1 MMNNLTK
8 RDESKLKDGISFQ
21 KSKIQVESVVSSAST
36 REKLDGLK
44 AKRSSMLKSTPISLL
59 INSSSNIL
67 SNSDF
72 ETTSTRLT
80 KLENTPA
87 PVDPRLPELEK
98 QVAELSAMVESLTM
112 DKEQLAVDLELL
124 DEKYL
129 QAQIE
134 LEEALAEV
142 QTVTSLHEAQTAAVA
157 AHSTGSQGQG
167 QGEGGDGA
175 LVLTLRAKNDK
186 LREALRRLN
195 SVSVQD
201 KQTLGA
207 QGPRLAALDKEV
219 AELRVS
225 WNLASC
231 SIWMHV

>member
-98 QVAELSAMVESLTM
+98 QVAELSAMV
-112 DKEQLAVDLELL
+112 
-124 DEKYL
+124 
-129 QAQIE
+129 
-134 LEEALAEV
+134 
-142 QTVTSLHEAQTAAVA
+142 
-157 AHSTGSQGQG
+157 
-167 QGEGGDGA
+167 
-175 LVLTLRAKNDK
+175 
-186 LREALRRLN
+186 
-195 SVSVQD
+195 
-201 KQTLGA
+201 
-207 QGPRLAALDKEV
+207 
-219 AELRVS
+219 
-225 WNLASC
+225 
-231 SIWMHV
+231 